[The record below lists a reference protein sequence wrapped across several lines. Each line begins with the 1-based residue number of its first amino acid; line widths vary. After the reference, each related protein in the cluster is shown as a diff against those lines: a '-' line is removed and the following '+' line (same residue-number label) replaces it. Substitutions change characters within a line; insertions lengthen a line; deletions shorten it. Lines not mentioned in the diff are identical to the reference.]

1 MADFKITYKNHCTPQ
16 ERIDFGD
23 SIYRWY
29 LDSDVKAR
37 LTGTYL
43 HTTSTQP
50 VYTATGAANTTLA
63 ASGSSPVT
71 VATSKTFVYVKNTGC
86 GATNGDAVVSIS
98 GDYAD
103 AYRIKLAAGE
113 SFTSMI
119 DTTAVVVAKS
129 DTSTATT
136 IEYLTAVG

>member
-1 MADFKITYKNHCTPQ
+1 MAAAVYKITYKNHCTPQ
-16 ERIDFGD
+16 EYITEN
-23 SIYRWY
+23 SRWY
-29 LDSDVKAR
+29 LDSDVGAR
-37 LTGTYL
+37 LTGTYV

-50 VYTATGAANTTLA
+50 SYTSNAVLA
-63 ASGSSPVT
+63 ASGSGPVT
-71 VATSKTFVYVKNTGC
+71 VATSKTFVYVKNTGT
-86 GATNGDAVVSIS
+86 GATNGDAVVSIG

>member
-1 MADFKITYKNHCTPQ
+1 MADFKIIYKNHCTPQ
-16 ERIDFGD
+16 E
-23 SIYRWY
+23 YVTLNKRWY
-29 LDSDVKAR
+29 LDSDVKAK
-37 LTGTYL
+37 LTGSYL

-50 VYTATGAANTTLA
+50 SYTSSATLA
-63 ASGSSPVT
+63 ASGASPVT
-71 VATSKTFVYVKNTGC
+71 VASSKTFVYIKNI
-86 GATNGDAVVSIS
+86 GDAAAVISIS
-98 GDYAD
+98 GDYSD
-103 AYRIKLAAGE
+103 AYRIKLGSDE

>member
-1 MADFKITYKNHCTPQ
+1 MADYKITYKNHCTPQ

-23 SIYRWY
+23 STYRWY

-50 VYTATGAANTTLA
+50 LYTESAGLA
-63 ASGSSPVT
+63 GGGGSPVT
-71 VATSKTFVYVKNTGC
+71 VASDKTFVYVKNTGD
-86 GATNGDAVVSIS
+86 GPAVISIS
-98 GDYAD
+98 GNYSD
-103 AYRIKLAAGE
+103 AYRIKLATGE

-119 DTTAVVVAKS
+119 DTTAVVVAKAS
-129 DTSTATT
+129 SGTGTN
-136 IEYLTAVG
+136 IQYLTAVG

>member
-23 SIYRWY
+23 STYRWY

-50 VYTATGAANTTLA
+50 LYTANAVLA
-63 ASGSSPVT
+63 ASGSGPVT
-71 VATSKTFVYVKNTGC
+71 VATSKTFVYVKNTGS

-98 GDYAD
+98 GNYSD

-129 DTSTATT
+129 DTGTATT